1 MSAKQRLLELEYKGK
16 DKGKNK
22 DTPRSQQLQKIPRS
36 LLLPQK
42 LQPLLRKFI
51 TTFSVGN
58 ILDVNTS
65 PITLAIQHV
74 DKKSGGEF
82 TANACKAIIEAKDV
96 LIQHSCGAIT
106 TIEANKKIASLAEE
120 IQSNRGPLRAI
131 IDDTIGTLTTMKSG
145 VAGAASA
152 GGLYWCWINL
162 VSSLANIQSLLN
174 TPGGVLAGYSAI
186 VSFKEILL
194 PEGGLTWYDYLKL
207 SLNPSTIAKLIPD
220 IDNFKAS
227 LSGTTEEAGS
237 LISKAV
243 ESLKGYALS
252 LSDTILG
259 GTVAGAADLATQ
271 EYTLVKT
278 HLKQVSNSMRV
289 TQTILY
295 GWIGVFVVILI
306 IFTIIHVR
314 DYFNKSFLT
323 VEAMSSDS
331 DEKDEKEFRS
341 KFNSTK
347 SSKRSSKKSSKRS
360 SKRSSKKSSKRSS
373 KKSSKRS
380 SKKSSKR
387 SSKKSSKRSSK
398 KSIR

>member
-1 MSAKQRLLELEYKGK
+1 MSAKQRLLELKCKGK
-16 DKGKNK
+16 QKDQK
-22 DTPRSQQLQKIPRS
+22 DTPRSHQLQKIPRS
-36 LLLPQK
+36 LLLPQY
-42 LQPLLRKFI
+42 LQPLLRKFV

-74 DKKSGGEF
+74 DKKSGGKF
-82 TANACKAIIEAKDV
+82 TANACKAIIDAKNV
-96 LIQHSCGAIT
+96 LLQHSCGAIT

-120 IQSNRGPLRAI
+120 IQSNREPLRAI
-131 IDDTIGTLTTMKSG
+131 IDDTIGALTTMKSG

-174 TPGGVLAGYSAI
+174 TPGGVLAGYSAV

-207 SLNPSTIAKLIPD
+207 SLNPNTISKIIPD
-220 IDNFKAS
+220 IDDFKAT
-227 LSGTTEEAGS
+227 LSGTTEEAGN
-237 LISKAV
+237 LFSKTV
-243 ESLKGYALS
+243 EYLKGYAFS

-271 EYTLVKT
+271 EYKLVKT
-278 HLKQVSNSMRV
+278 HLKQVSNSMRA

-295 GWIGVFVVILI
+295 GWIGVFVVIVI

-331 DEKDEKEFRS
+331 DEKEFRS

-360 SKRSSKKSSKRSS
+360 SK
-373 KKSSKRS
+373 
-380 SKKSSKR
+380 
-387 SSKKSSKRSSK
+387 

>member
-1 MSAKQRLLELEYKGK
+1 MSAKQRLALAYNNKYQK
-16 DKGKNK
+16 DQK

-36 LLLPQK
+36 LLLPQN
-42 LQPLLRKFI
+42 LQSLLMQFVTK
-51 TTFSVGN
+51 FSVGN
-58 ILDVNTS
+58 ILDVNIS
-65 PITLAIQHV
+65 PITLAIQHA
-74 DKKSGGEF
+74 DKKSGGEL
-82 TANACKAIIEAKDV
+82 TPNACKAIIEAKDV

-106 TIEANKKIASLAEE
+106 TIEANKKIASLAEKIE
-120 IQSNRGPLRAI
+120 SNRGPLRAI

-145 VAGAASA
+145 VAGAVSA

-174 TPGGVLAGYSAI
+174 TAGGAMAGYSAI
-186 VSFKEILL
+186 VSVKEILL

-220 IDNFKAS
+220 INNFKAS

-237 LISKAV
+237 LFSKAFD
-243 ESLKGYALS
+243 SLKGYTLR
-252 LSDTILG
+252 LTDTILG
-259 GTVAGAADLATQ
+259 GTVAGAADLAQ
-271 EYTLVKT
+271 QQYTHVQT
-278 HLKQVSNSMRV
+278 HLKQVSNSMRA

-306 IFTIIHVR
+306 IFTIIHVK

-323 VEAMSSDS
+323 VEAMGPDS
-331 DEKDEKEFRS
+331 KEEFRS

-347 SSKRSSKKSSKRS
+347 SSKRSSKKS

>member
-1 MSAKQRLLELEYKGK
+1 MSAKKRVELLKLEYKPK

-22 DTPRSQQLQKIPRS
+22 DTPRSQQLQNIQQ
-36 LLLPQK
+36 PQYLNLK
-42 LQPLLRKFI
+42 QLLRKFV
-51 TTFSVGN
+51 TTFSAGN

-65 PITLAIQHV
+65 TITLAIQHV
-74 DKKSGGEF
+74 YEKSGGKF
-82 TANACKAIIEAKDV
+82 TPNACKAIIDAKDV
-96 LIQHSCGAIT
+96 LFQHSCGAIT
-106 TIEANKKIASLAEE
+106 TFEANKKIASLAEE
-120 IQSNRGPLRAI
+120 ILQSNRGPLRAI
-131 IDDTIGTLTTMKSG
+131 IDDTIGAITTMTGG
-145 VAGAASA
+145 VAGTTFA
-152 GGLYWCWINL
+152 GGLYWYWINL
-162 VSSLANIQSLLN
+162 VSSLANIQSLLK
-174 TPGGVLAGYSAI
+174 TPGGAVAGYSAI

-207 SLNPSTIAKLIPD
+207 SLNPNTISKLIPD

-243 ESLKGYALS
+243 ESFKEHAFS
-252 LSDTILG
+252 LSDMILG
-259 GTVAGAADLATQ
+259 GTITGAADLATQ
-271 EYTLVKT
+271 EYTIVKT
-278 HLKQVSNSMRV
+278 HLDQISRSMKGS
-289 TQTILY
+289 QTILY
-295 GWIGVFVVILI
+295 TWIGVFVFVVIF
-306 IFTIIHVR
+306 FTIIHVR
-314 DYFNKSFLT
+314 EYFNKSFLT
-323 VEAMSSDS
+323 VKSMSPDS

-347 SSKRSSKKSSKRS
+347 S

-398 KSIR
+398 RSSKKSIR